1 MPIESSEDPR
11 QAFSH
16 IHAEELLEIK
26 KRRAKQSYETTEID
40 PAQPDLVG
48 LALSGGGIRS
58 ATFCLG
64 FLQELQRLRLLRIF
78 DYLSTVSGGGYL
90 GGWWSAWLSRQQEDK
105 SKDPEFDKNEDIKDP
120 VGLLKRS
127 LESPDPVACDFR
139 DHLQSSVRG
148 RNLLN
153 VLGRTDLH
161 QLTPRLY
168 EPLAEELNAYIN
180 NAETSEEKWER
191 KISLVNTFPC
201 ELRDIFP
208 PLEQIEPERESNR
221 DTSQKAS
228 EGSRC
233 AW

>member
-11 QAFSH
+11 QVFSH

-26 KRRAKQSYETTEID
+26 KRRTKQSYETTEID

-90 GGWWSAWLSRQQEDK
+90 GGWWSAWLSRQQEDT
-105 SKDPEFDKNEDIKDP
+105 SKDPKFETEDIKDP

-127 LESPDPVACDFR
+127 VESPDPVARDFR
-139 DHLQSSVRG
+139 DHLQSSPRG
-148 RNLLN
+148 
-153 VLGRTDLH
+153 
-161 QLTPRLY
+161 Q
-168 EPLAEELNAYIN
+168 
-180 NAETSEEKWER
+180 K
-191 KISLVNTFPC
+191 
-201 ELRDIFP
+201 LRVCRH
-208 PLEQIEPERESNR
+208 EQIC
-221 DTSQKAS
+221 TS
-228 EGSRC
+228 
-233 AW
+233 